1 MIWDRLSRERS
12 GVIYCFSCLYGPMVS
27 CRVPCAAN
35 NYLVKSVPSG
45 LPSIPH
51 RFRPASH
58 SVPYRYRRSIIGHT
72 VYSSPALVV
81 HRGPVQQL
89 FVPARSRRKRR
100 RPARMGTDQT
110 RLEHRKRFQAMRP
123 ALCGR
128 RVHVSAPLP
137 PSYEGG
143 RWGARMCPPPA
154 HATRWETWRFA
165 LCGRHARVSAPP
177 PPPRPG
183 QCAPTGA
190 ARAMR
195 AARALVS
202 LADSL
207 RAARLP
213 VCLSGSLPH
222 RLAGT
227 RCG

>member
-100 RPARMGTDQT
+100 RPARMGSDQT

-177 PPPRPG
+177 PPRFHHVLANVRRQALHAPCERHAHLSALPTPYALLDC
-183 QCAPTGA
+183 QCASVA
-190 ARAMR
+190 ACQI
-195 AARALVS
+195 
-202 LADSL
+202 D
-207 RAARLP
+207 
-213 VCLSGSLPH
+213 
-222 RLAGT
+222 
-227 RCG
+227 

>member
-58 SVPYRYRRSIIGHT
+58 SVPYRYRWRSIIGHT

-81 HRGPVQQL
+81 HWGPVQQL
-89 FVPARSRRKRR
+89 LVPARSRRKRR
-100 RPARMGTDQT
+100 RPARMGSDQT

-177 PPPRPG
+177 PPRFHHVLANVRRQALHAPCERHAHVSALPTPYALLDC
-183 QCAPTGA
+183 QCASVA
-190 ARAMR
+190 ACQI
-195 AARALVS
+195 
-202 LADSL
+202 D
-207 RAARLP
+207 
-213 VCLSGSLPH
+213 
-222 RLAGT
+222 
-227 RCG
+227 